1 MSAGVVGLY
10 HRIQNS
16 RSFLK
21 LLVVELL
28 ACFDLLDLMVLADL
42 MVLMVFLELMVAV
55 NLAVQLDLSDL
66 FQPYRSATIARFR
79 IKVTLTF
86 FSFRSYSQFDL

>member
-1 MSAGVVGLY
+1 MSIKAS
-10 HRIQNS
+10 RIQNS

-28 ACFDLLDLMVLADL
+28 ACFDLLDLMVLIADL

-55 NLAVQLDLSDL
+55 NLVVQLDFSDL
-66 FQPYRSATIARFR
+66 FQP
-79 IKVTLTF
+79 
-86 FSFRSYSQFDL
+86 